1 MKILIW
7 KTRDNEGNFL
17 ENSDDEEDKG
27 SVYSM
32 KNQSDEGGDSLLTEN
47 DDLDNDS
54 LSDDGFD
61 NGSLSNDGLDNG
73 SLSNDGLDN
82 DYLSDDDLDNG
93 SLSDLFEGQESDG
106 GGDLDDWCCE
116 DDNIENSSACEEVGD
131 EMEEPGLSSESEGV
145 SPKRRKLDSSNTG

>member
-7 KTRDNEGNFL
+7 KTGDNEGNFL
-17 ENSDDEEDKG
+17 ENSDDEEDKD

-32 KNQSDEGGDSLLTEN
+32 KNQSDEGGDSLHTEN
-47 DDLDNDS
+47 DDLDIGSLSNDGLDNDS

-61 NGSLSNDGLDNG
+61 NGSLS
-73 SLSNDGLDN
+73 
-82 DYLSDDDLDNG
+82 DL
-93 SLSDLFEGQESDG
+93 LEGQESDG
-106 GGDLDDWCCE
+106 GGDLDEWCCE
-116 DDNIENSSACEEVGD
+116 DNDIENSSACEEVID